1 MREQLL
7 ISIIMPVYNTE
18 AYLDMAIRS
27 ILEQTYSNYELIIIN
42 DGSTDGSPAILAKWA
57 ETDSRIKLVSQNNE
71 GLSAARNK
79 GLQYATGEFI
89 YFMDSDDY
97 LRPDTLSSCA
107 RSAQDFDL
115 DLVFFDAD
123 IIRDGNTDNPV
134 LPSFQYIRKNM
145 PPHKVMKGSEALV
158 KLLDHDEFFSPVWM
172 LFIRRNLILQEKLRF
187 EVGIIHED
195 ELFTMMTFLVAKKVV
210 YLPERFFSR
219 RVRAN
224 SIMTST
230 FKWFNITSYLK
241 VATQLQLYVEA
252 HPTYRALVDRYLER
266 MLNAAV
272 WKSHVLPRGERF
284 KLFYILCSRWRQYIH
299 ARTYG
304 VLLFKRKTR

>member
-27 ILEQTYSNYELIIIN
+27 ILEQTYTNYELIIIN
-42 DGSTDGSPAILAKWA
+42 DGSTDGSPAILAKWT

-79 GLQYATGEFI
+79 GLHYATGEFI

-97 LRPDTLSSCA
+97 LRPDTLDKCV
-107 RSAQDFDL
+107 RYAQDSVL

-123 IIRDGNTDNPV
+123 ILDDQNKENQQSAT
-134 LPSFQYIRKNM
+134 FHYIRKKTA
-145 PPHKVMKGSEALV
+145 PYQVMKGSEALAQ
-158 KLLDHDEFFSPVWM
+158 LLDHQEFFSPVWM
-172 LFIRRNLILQEKLRF
+172 LFIRRSLILTENLQF

-195 ELFTMMTFLVAKKVV
+195 ELFTMQAFLLAQQVA
-210 YLPERFFSR
+210 YLPESFFFR

-224 SIMTST
+224 SIMTSA
-230 FKWFNITSYLK
+230 FKWYNISSYLK
-241 VATQLQLYVEA
+241 VAEQLQLFVQQ
-252 HPTYRALVDRYLER
+252 HPVYHAVVDQYLAR

-272 WKSHVLPRGERF
+272 WKAHVLPPKQRV
-284 KLFYILCSRWRQYIH
+284 KLLSIIISRWNKYMNI
-299 ARTYG
+299 RTYG
-304 VLLFKRKTR
+304 VLLFKKKK